1 MSGSLAGQFRI
12 AGVAFLR
19 VDGRQYALRG
29 NLTVSIDGQEREG
42 IAGQDGVHGYIERP
56 RVPFIEG
63 DFSDIAGL
71 SLSEFANQRNV
82 TVQADLANGKRYLL
96 RNAWTSTARE
106 LNTADGQVTVRWE
119 GMAGE
124 ELAA

>member
-12 AGVAFLR
+12 AGLAFLR
-19 VDGRQYALRG
+19 VDGRQFALRG
-29 NLTVSIDGQEREG
+29 NLVVSTDGFEREG
-42 IAGQDGVHGYIERP
+42 VPGQDGVHGYIERP

-63 DFSDIAGL
+63 DFSDIGGL
-71 SLSEFANQRNV
+71 ALSDFDAMTNV

-106 LNTADGQVTVRWE
+106 LQTADGQVTVRWE
-119 GMAGE
+119 GMKGE
-124 ELAA
+124 ELV

>member
-1 MSGSLAGQFRI
+1 MSGSLAGQFRV
-12 AGVAFLR
+12 AGVAYLR

-29 NLTVSIDGQEREG
+29 NLTVSPDMKEREG
-42 IAGQDGVHGYIERP
+42 VAGQDGVHGYIERP

-63 DFSDIAGL
+63 DFSDVAGL
-71 SLSEFANQRNV
+71 SLAEFENQTNV

-96 RNAWTSTARE
+96 RNAWTSTPRE

-119 GMAGE
+119 GMKGE
-124 ELAA
+124 ELS